1 MVIEVDGERGP
12 IVELLR
18 ADEADPDPAALKARA
33 RDWAAGDASGVVSRS
48 YCFPFALVGRH
59 TDRIGV
65 DVERIVPCD
74 ERFGRSICTPA
85 EEAGAPW
92 RSDDQIISLWS
103 SKEALAKA
111 LGDALR
117 YDPRRLES
125 PAGWTDGASGR
136 WRARPVQVAD
146 GYCAWVCWRES
157 AGG

>member
-12 IVELLR
+12 VVELLR
-18 ADEADPDPAALKARA
+18 ADDAAPDAAALKARA
-33 RDWAAGDASGVVSRS
+33 RDWGENASGVVSRS

-65 DVERIVPCD
+65 DIERIVACD

-85 EEAGAPW
+85 EEAGEPW
-92 RSDDQIISLWS
+92 HRDSEIISLWS

-111 LGDALR
+111 LGDAVR

-125 PAGWTDGASGR
+125 PAGWTDGASGP
-136 WRARPVQVAD
+136 WRARAVDVAD
-146 GYCAWVCWRES
+146 GYCAWVCWR
-157 AGG
+157 AL